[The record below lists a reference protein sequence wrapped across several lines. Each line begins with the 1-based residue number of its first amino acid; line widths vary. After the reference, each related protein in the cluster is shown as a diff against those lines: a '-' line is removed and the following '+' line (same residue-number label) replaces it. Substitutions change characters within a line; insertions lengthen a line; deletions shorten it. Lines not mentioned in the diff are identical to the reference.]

1 MQSVLLIP
9 NEAVANTG
17 VGTETGNI
25 ISCLCDP
32 STLYHE
38 IAGQL
43 KENENPQRIGCF
55 LPWFHCA
62 HNKCNLIR

>member
-25 ISCLCDP
+25 IGCLCDP

-43 KENENPQRIGCF
+43 KKKENPQRIGCF
-55 LPWFHCA
+55 CPGFTVPTT
-62 HNKCNLIR
+62 NVT